1 MIHVSYM
8 FPFVFVWFLEK
19 CFNESV
25 WKLFVLLLYRM
36 KAELEAI
43 NQQNTD
49 AKLNTDKFLALT
61 LPPSHNEGKKKK
73 ILLFTF
79 FSVT

>member
-1 MIHVSYM
+1 M

-19 CFNESV
+19 CYFNESV
-25 WKLFVLLLYRM
+25 WKLFVLLIYRI
-36 KAELEAI
+36 KAELEGI

-61 LPPSHNEGKKKK
+61 LPPSHNEGK
-73 ILLFTF
+73 ILCSFVYFLAHLTQR
-79 FSVT
+79 VR

>member
-1 MIHVSYM
+1 MI
-8 FPFVFVWFLEK
+8 PFVFVWFLEK

-25 WKLFVLLLYRM
+25 WKLFILLIYRM
-36 KAELEAI
+36 KAELEGI

-61 LPPSHNEGKKKK
+61 LPPSHNEGKKNCS
-73 ILLFTF
+73 FVYF
-79 FSVT
+79 F

>member
-1 MIHVSYM
+1 
-8 FPFVFVWFLEK
+8 
-19 CFNESV
+19 
-25 WKLFVLLLYRM
+25 M

-61 LPPSHNEGKKKK
+61 LPPSHNEGK
-73 ILLFTF
+73 ILSLLFTF
-79 FSVT
+79 FRVT